1 METTPAEV
9 REFILERVRDPLRAK
24 GLAPRE
30 VPGLFDLLLE
40 GAIDSFGIVELIAA
54 LEQRFELE
62 FDFDELAADDMTRIG
77 PLSSY
82 VAGKMNGARLRNS
95 SQASGIESCKSRRS
109 TVPAGTRYARPFT
122 AAEAS
127 RSADARGSASTP

>member
-24 GLAPRE
+24 GLAAPE
-30 VPGLFDLLLE
+30 VPGSFDLLLE

-62 FDFDELAADDMTRIG
+62 FDFDELSADDMTRVG

-82 VAGKMNGARLRNS
+82 VARKLNG
-95 SQASGIESCKSRRS
+95 
-109 TVPAGTRYARPFT
+109 T
-122 AAEAS
+122 
-127 RSADARGSASTP
+127 